1 MELGKHTFRI
11 GRPQRIAAAFLLIF
25 LAQCLWVV
33 HRQQLTETDYRFAR
47 CGREMWERP
56 SPLTGYFTTCG
67 NMQDGTF
74 AYRAAGLPLTLERL
88 ALSATDLFRKPENR
102 LYAQAAS
109 GSTWESR
116 HQLVAVKY
124 LLHLPFIGF
133 ALWLAGGL
141 WWVSRRL
148 FGNEGGAFAL
158 ALYTFCPT
166 IIRYACTP
174 NNEILTI
181 WGFYGAIYASI
192 GVAHALQG
200 PRRKWRPR
208 IILIS
213 VAIGLTACAHLAAAI
228 VGIAWAAVF
237 LLYLAERRRSQT
249 IPILIFAAMGSL
261 VLLFISY
268 SLRPEPFSYIFTG
281 GAALMWFS
289 LDGARHFFSNPATAP
304 ITIAAII
311 ALVLFCGVK
320 RSRYFGNAAPL
331 AVALTLFPLITTQ
344 VVSQPWFWALPFLF
358 TFIAGIFADA
368 LETRYRKLFLALTIA
383 IVATQALFCLISLPT
398 LTTIIS

>member
-1 MELGKHTFRI
+1 M
-11 GRPQRIAAAFLLIF
+11 
-25 LAQCLWVV
+25 
-33 HRQQLTETDYRFAR
+33 
-47 CGREMWERP
+47 
-56 SPLTGYFTTCG
+56 
-67 NMQDGTF
+67 
-74 AYRAAGLPLTLERL
+74 
-88 ALSATDLFRKPENR
+88 
-102 LYAQAAS
+102 
-109 GSTWESR
+109 
-116 HQLVAVKY
+116 
-124 LLHLPFIGF
+124 
-133 ALWLAGGL
+133 
-141 WWVSRRL
+141 
-148 FGNEGGAFAL
+148 
-158 ALYTFCPT
+158 

-174 NNEILTI
+174 NNEILAI

-213 VAIGLTACAHLAAAI
+213 VAIGLTACAHLSAAI
-228 VGIAWAAVF
+228 MGIAWAAAF

-249 IPILIFAAMGSL
+249 IPILIFAAIGSL
-261 VLLFISY
+261 VLLFFSY

-289 LDGARHFFSNPATAP
+289 LDGAHHFFSNPAVAP
-304 ITIAAII
+304 ITIATVI

-368 LETRYRKLFLALTIA
+368 LETKHRKLFLALTIA
-383 IVATQALFCLISLPT
+383 IIVTQALFCLISLPT

>member
-11 GRPQRIAAAFLLIF
+11 GRPQRVAAVFLLLF
-25 LAQCLWVV
+25 LVQCLWVV
-33 HRQQLTETDYRFAR
+33 HHQQLTETDYRFAR

-56 SPLTGYFTTCG
+56 SPLAGYFTTCG

-102 LYAQAAS
+102 LYAQAAA

-116 HQLVAVKY
+116 HQLLAVKY

-133 ALWLAGGL
+133 ALWLAAGL

-148 FGNEGGAFAL
+148 FGNEGGALAL
-158 ALYTFCPT
+158 ALYTFCPA

-174 NNEILTI
+174 NNEILAI
-181 WGFYGAIYASI
+181 WGLYGAVYAAI

-200 PRRKWRPR
+200 PRRKWKPR
-208 IILIS
+208 IVLVS
-213 VAIGLTACAHLAAAI
+213 LAIGLTACAHIAAAI
-228 VGIAWAAVF
+228 MAVIWAAVF
-237 LLYLAERRRSQT
+237 MLYLAERRRSQT
-249 IPILIFAAMGSL
+249 IPILIFAAVGSL
-261 VLLFISY
+261 VLLFFSY

-289 LDGARHFFSNPATAP
+289 LEGAHRFFGSLNTAP
-304 ITIAAII
+304 ITIAAGI
-311 ALVLFCGVK
+311 ALVLFVGVR

-331 AVALTLFPLITTQ
+331 AVALTLLPLITTQ
-344 VVSQPWFWALPFLF
+344 VISQPWLWALPFLF
-358 TFIAGIFADA
+358 TFIAGVFADA
-368 LETRYRKLFLALTIA
+368 LETRYRKLFLALVIA
-383 IVATQALFCLISLPT
+383 IIATQALLCLASLPA
-398 LTTIIS
+398 LTTIS